1 MVKGEFYT
9 NLVREKQYSDI
20 LQGCMERTVE
30 HLLSKET
37 GVERPGMLLGKIQSG
52 KTNAFIGIIGL
63 AFDNG
68 YNFVIVLTKGTR
80 ALAKQTYERLK
91 DSFKLFVDNDAL
103 KICDIMH
110 LPNNFTRYEL
120 QQKLIIVV
128 KKEANNLRRVM
139 HALENTYP
147 DLKSKKLL
155 IIDDEADY
163 ASIGFKMNRQEGL
176 VEINKIAK
184 QIDELRRKINS
195 YNYLQVTAT
204 PYSLYLQP
212 ENIELPRTSFVFK
225 PTRPAFTELLPVYV
239 EYVGGDFYFEESEN
253 LNSTAHYI
261 YEEVPIEELE
271 ALKKEDG
278 RIFKIEDSLISPKI
292 EILRKAIINFI
303 VGASIR
309 RLQQLQKG
317 ERPKK
322 YSFIVHTEH
331 GRASHAWQDKVVHK
345 IKALLNKNIEENPDH
360 LEILIKKSYEDLSHS
375 LELLGEDIPSFDIT
389 KNEVYKALSQDYLM
403 IMKVNSETDEEQLLD
418 EKGQLY
424 LRTPLNLFIG
434 GQILD
439 RGLTIDNLIGF
450 YYGRRPL
457 KTQQDTVL
465 QHSRMYGNRTKE
477 DLAVTRFY
485 TARRIYEAMRK
496 IHEFD
501 CALREAFE
509 RGAQDSGVVFIHK
522 DTQNRIVPC
531 SPNKILLST
540 TTTLRPHKRILPIGF
555 QTDYKTHI
563 QPIVDNINK
572 FILPFQES
580 DTKKPFLI
588 NVEDAEKIIDDIA
601 TTLNFPVG
609 QEWDIKAFKSSIE
622 YLSKRTEDPLK
633 GKVWC
638 IVRKGRNIARFKK
651 DRAGFKQD
659 GVFSDAPDTPQDE
672 GTESRNIAIN
682 IPALILIQ
690 QNGKE
695 ELGWRGSPFWW
706 PILVVPK
713 NAETVIFASELV
725 DTQSETVA

>member
-1 MVKGEFYT
+1 MVKGEFYKS
-9 NLVREKQYSDI
+9 LVNENKYSDDF
-20 LQGCMERTVE
+20 QNCMERTVE
-30 HLLSKET
+30 HLLSEET
-37 GVERPGMLLGKIQSG
+37 GIEKPGMLLGKIQSG
-52 KTNAFIGIIGL
+52 KTKAYIGIIGL

-68 YNFVIVLTKGTR
+68 YHFVIVLTKGTI

-91 DSFKLFVDNDAL
+91 DSFKVFIDNDSL

-128 KKEANNLRRVM
+128 KKEVNNLRRVM

-163 ASIGFKMNRQEGL
+163 ASIGFKMNRQAGL

-212 ENIELPRTSFVFK
+212 ENIEIPQASFVFK
-225 PTRPAFTELLPVYV
+225 PTRPAFTELLPVYA
-239 EYVGGDFYFEESEN
+239 EYVGGDFYFEKSEEPS
-253 LNSTAHYI
+253 STAYYV
-261 YEEVPIEELE
+261 YEEVPVEELE

-292 EILRKAIINFI
+292 KILRKAIINFI

-317 ERPKK
+317 ERQKK

-331 GRASHAWQDKVVHK
+331 ARASHAWQDKVVHK
-345 IKALLNKNIEENPDH
+345 IKVLLSKNIEENPDH
-360 LEILIKKSYEDLSHS
+360 LELLIKESYDDISHS
-375 LELLGEDIPSFDIT
+375 LKLLGEDIPDFDIT
-389 KNEVYKALSQDYLM
+389 KNEVYKALGQDYLM
-403 IMKVNSETDEEQLLD
+403 IMKVNSESDEVQLLD
-418 EKGQLY
+418 ERGQLY

-439 RGLTIDNLIGF
+439 RGLTIKNLIGF
-450 YYGRRPL
+450 YYGRRPQ

-465 QHSRMYGNRTKE
+465 QHSRMYGDRPRE

-485 TARRIYEAMRK
+485 TARRIYESMRK

-563 QPIVDNINK
+563 QSIVDDINK
-572 FILPFQES
+572 FILPFQ
-580 DTKKPFLI
+580 DDDPKKPFLI
-588 NVEDAEKIIDDIA
+588 SVDDAEKIIDNIA
-601 TTLNFPVG
+601 KTLNFPVG

-622 YLSKRTEDPLK
+622 YLSKITEDPLK

-638 IVRKGRNIARFKK
+638 IVRKGRNIARFKH

-672 GTESRNIAIN
+672 GTVSKNIAIN
-682 IPALILIQ
+682 IPALVLIQ

-695 ELGWRGSPFWW
+695 ELGWRGAPFWW

-713 NAETVIFASELV
+713 NVRTVIFASDLIDV
-725 DTQSETVA
+725 QPETIV